1 MKSNGK
7 EISYI
12 RVKKNGKS
20 YRVYINDLKA
30 IIMRPRKLKR
40 PPVPPFDDPSD
51 GESTELNS
59 QSMPVEQAS
68 GESPTTTPRVCA

>member
-12 RVKKNGKS
+12 RVKKNGKF
-20 YRVYINDLKA
+20 YKVYINDLKA
-30 IIMRPRKLKR
+30 IIMRPRRLKR

-51 GESTELNS
+51 GESTEQNS
-59 QSMPVEQAS
+59 QSLIVE
-68 GESPTTTPRVCA
+68 